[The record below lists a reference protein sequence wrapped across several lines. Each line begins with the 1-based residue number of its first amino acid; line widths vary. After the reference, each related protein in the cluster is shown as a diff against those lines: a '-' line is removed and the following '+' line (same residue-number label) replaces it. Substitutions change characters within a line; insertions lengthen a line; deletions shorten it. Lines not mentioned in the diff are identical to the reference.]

1 MATAFH
7 NLSEYDFNSVPD
19 ASMMR
24 FGIVVSEWNSN
35 ITGAL
40 LEGAVTTLKKHGA
53 KEENI
58 IVRYVPGSFELV
70 AGARMMAENT
80 EVDSVICLGCVIKG
94 DTPHFDYVC
103 AGATQGI
110 AELNVRYDKSFIF
123 GVITTNNLQQA
134 LDRCGG
140 KLGNKGV
147 ECAITSIKMIDM
159 WLSFKNSQP
168 CPNSS
173 DKTIA
178 EVLSERKRQNI
189 DKYDKIIVQYQRN
202 PVAIC

>member
-58 IVRYVPGSFELV
+58 LVQTVPGSFELTF
-70 AGARMMAENT
+70 GASQMIKSGK
-80 EVDSVICLGCVIKG
+80 VDAVIAIGCVVRG

-103 AGATQGI
+103 AGTTQGI
-110 AELNVRYDKSFIF
+110 AHLNATTDIPVIY
-123 GVITTNNLQQA
+123 GLITTNTMEQA
-134 LDRCGG
+134 EDRAGG
-140 KLGNKGV
+140 KLGNKGD
-147 ECAITSIKMIDM
+147 EGAITAIKMVH
-159 WLSFKNSQP
+159 FKQILN
-168 CPNSS
+168 
-173 DKTIA
+173 K
-178 EVLSERKRQNI
+178 
-189 DKYDKIIVQYQRN
+189 
-202 PVAIC
+202 